1 MARGESNASVGEAPH
16 NFSVRAP
23 QMPVDA
29 SALKPPHLPSPLNPT
44 HQRALTSRHAL
55 TIVTA
60 KVLPCAMNSR
70 RFPPPW
76 SAEVQPNHYVVRDA
90 NRNGDPGGDEA
101 VFNATPG
108 SFWTNVKVG
117 RLQAAALP

>member
-1 MARGESNASVGEAPH
+1 
-16 NFSVRAP
+16 
-23 QMPVDA
+23 MPVDA

-44 HQRALTSRHAL
+44 HQRAPTSRHAL

-90 NRNGDPGGDEA
+90 NRNGNPGGDEA

>member
-1 MARGESNASVGEAPH
+1 VVHLLAWDRGRQKRILGCALPLSGASTIQHAY
-16 NFSVRAP
+16 
-23 QMPVDA
+23 
-29 SALKPPHLPSPLNPT
+29 ALCGL
-44 HQRALTSRHAL
+44 A
-55 TIVTA
+55 VTA
-60 KVLPCAMNSR
+60 R
-70 RFPPPW
+70 RVPPPW

-117 RLQAAALP
+117 RLQAAALLILK

>member
-1 MARGESNASVGEAPH
+1 
-16 NFSVRAP
+16 
-23 QMPVDA
+23 MPVDA

-101 VFNATPG
+101 VFNATGKLLDERESRPPSG
-108 SFWTNVKVG
+108 GGLTLK
-117 RLQAAALP
+117 

>member
-1 MARGESNASVGEAPH
+1 
-16 NFSVRAP
+16 
-23 QMPVDA
+23 MPVTESSFLLLMLPLKA
-29 SALKPPHLPSPLNPT
+29 RTLSA
-44 HQRALTSRHAL
+44 
-55 TIVTA
+55 
-60 KVLPCAMNSR
+60 R

-76 SAEVQPNHYVVRDA
+76 SAEMQPNHYVVRDA

-117 RLQAAALP
+117 RLQAAALLILK